1 MRVRRIKRAASTVFA
16 AVVLLLG
23 GACFYSLY
31 EVRLAESE
39 FPPSGRFVTVEGLR
53 LHYRCEGSGR
63 PVVLLHGNAGFL
75 QDYDEQLADVPSGYR
90 FCSFDRPGHGYS
102 ERPTGEPVTPAVQAR
117 LLHGAL
123 GQLGIQRPLL
133 VGHSWSGTLVL
144 RYALD
149 YPGEVSGLVL
159 LGAVAYGEEGI
170 SSPLDAVATA
180 PMVGTL
186 VRHTIWIPFSGGFV
200 ERSLARAFSPNPVP
214 DEYLRAARMLWT
226 RPVQA
231 RATAEDNQTAGP
243 ALREMSGRYGS
254 IDLPV
259 TIVTADSDLLVRP
272 EKHAYP
278 LHEAIAGSRLVVL
291 SEAGHDVQHTR
302 AGAVLDAIQTTSDR
316 AEKTPPR

>member
-1 MRVRRIKRAASTVFA
+1 MKRAALIA
-16 AVVLLLG
+16 LAVVGLLLG
-23 GACFYSLY
+23 GAFSYSLY
-31 EVRLAESE
+31 EVRLAEGT
-39 FPPSGRFVTVEGLR
+39 FPPSGHFVTVEGLR

-75 QDYDEQLADVPSGYR
+75 QDYDRLLADVPSGYR
-90 FCSFDRPGHGYS
+90 FCSFDWPGHGYS
-102 ERPTGEPVTPAVQAR
+102 ERPTGEPPTPAVQAR

-123 GQLGIQRPLL
+123 GQLGIEKPML

-149 YPGEVSGLVL
+149 YPREVSGLVL
-159 LGAVAYGEEGI
+159 LGAVAYGEEGV
-170 SSPLDAVATA
+170 SSPLDTVATA
-180 PMVGTL
+180 PILGTL

-200 ERSLARAFSPNPVP
+200 ERSLAQAFSPDPVP

-243 ALREMSGRYGS
+243 ALREMNERYDS

-259 TIVTADSDLLVRP
+259 TIVTGDSDLLVLP
-272 EKHAYP
+272 ERHAYP
-278 LHEAIAGSRLVVL
+278 LHEAVAGSRLVVL
-291 SEAGHDVQHTR
+291 PETGHDAQHTR
-302 AGAVLDAIQTTSDR
+302 PAAVLDAILTTR
-316 AEKTPPR
+316 AEGGPSSR

>member
-1 MRVRRIKRAASTVFA
+1 MTVFA

-23 GACFYSLY
+23 GAYFYSLY

-63 PVVLLHGNAGFL
+63 SVVLLHGNAGFL
-75 QDYDEQLADVPSGYR
+75 QDYDEELANVPPGYR

-102 ERPTGEPVTPAVQAR
+102 ERPTGKPVTPAVQAQ

-123 GQLGIQRPLL
+123 GQLGVERPLL

-159 LGAVAYGEEGI
+159 LGAVAYGEEGV
-170 SSPLDAVATA
+170 SSPLDAIATA
-180 PMVGTL
+180 PLLGTS
-186 VRHTIWIPFSGGFV
+186 VRHTIWIPLSGAFV
-200 ERSLARAFSPNPVP
+200 ERSLDQAFSPNLVP
-214 DEYLRAARMLWT
+214 NEYLRAARMLWT
-226 RPVQA
+226 RPEQA
-231 RATAEDNQTAGP
+231 RATAEDNQTAAP
-243 ALREMSGRYGS
+243 ALREMSPRYDG

-259 TIVTADSDLLVRP
+259 TILTGDSDLLVPP

-278 LHEAIAGSRLVVL
+278 LHKAIAGSRLVVL
-291 SEAGHDVQHTR
+291 PEAGHDLQHTR
-302 AGAVLDAIQTTSDR
+302 AAAVLDAIRTTSDR
-316 AEKTPPR
+316 VEEAPLR

>member
-1 MRVRRIKRAASTVFA
+1 MTVFA
-16 AVVLLLG
+16 AVALLLG
-23 GACFYSLY
+23 GAYFYSLY

-39 FPPSGRFVTVEGLR
+39 FLPSGRFVVVEGLR
-53 LHYRCEGSGR
+53 LHYRCEGWGR

-75 QDYDEQLADVPSGYR
+75 RDYDGLLAGVPSGYR

-102 ERPTGEPVTPAVQAR
+102 ERPIGNPVTPAVQAR
-117 LLHGAL
+117 LLRGAL
-123 GQLGIQRPLL
+123 GQLGIERPLL

-149 YPGEVSGLVL
+149 YPREVSGLVL
-159 LGAVAYGEEGI
+159 LGAVSYGEEGV
-170 SSPLDAVATA
+170 SSPLDTVATA
-180 PMVGTL
+180 PILGTL

-226 RPVQA
+226 KPVQA
-231 RATAEDNQTAGP
+231 KATAEDNQTAGP

-254 IDLPV
+254 IDSPV
-259 TIVTADSDLLVRP
+259 TIVTADSDLLVPP

-278 LHEAIAGSRLVVL
+278 LHRTIAGSRLVVL
-291 SEAGHDVQHTR
+291 PEAGHNVQHTR
-302 AGAVLDAIQTTSDR
+302 AGAVSEAIRTTSDR
-316 AEKTPPR
+316 AEEALPPR